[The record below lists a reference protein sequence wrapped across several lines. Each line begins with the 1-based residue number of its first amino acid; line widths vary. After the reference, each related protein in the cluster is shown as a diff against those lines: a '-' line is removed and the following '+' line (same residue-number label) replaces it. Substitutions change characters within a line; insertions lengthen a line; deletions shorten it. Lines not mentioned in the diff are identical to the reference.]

1 MLKRKFFYIIV
12 MVIVLVMPGVA
23 GAWFA
28 ENRDDRPF
36 LGRTIPHSGMP
47 SGDLAVYDD
56 IVSGT
61 PRILMPVS
69 RFFVPADTIDLD
81 IPLTLLENTPLS
93 SIDSLDRLMAGNLRF
108 RLLIDEYKALQE
120 RADKLLK
127 SLSIPYLDAAPW
139 QPHEKAHGVTLN
151 DEKKRIESKLDGV
164 LLDSI
169 PVSLKQNHHTNLSA
183 LHSQEG
189 SLLSIHSK
197 SSMENREAPL
207 PVFNGND
214 PNSVENIEFGKNSGK
229 LIPVI
234 SSSQNKNFPWIV
246 KFFMDLF
253 SYCISHRMEV
263 LFYGAVVSM
272 IGYFIA
278 LKIKTHG

>member
-12 MVIVLVMPGVA
+12 MVIIFVIPGVT

-56 IVSGT
+56 MVSGT

-81 IPLTLLENTPLS
+81 IPLTLLENIPLS

-108 RLLIDEYKALQE
+108 RLLMDEYKALQE

-127 SLSIPYLDAAPW
+127 NLSIPYLDAPW
-139 QPHEKAHGVTLN
+139 RPHEKADGVSL
-151 DEKKRIESKLDGV
+151 DDQKKRIESTLDGI

-169 PVSLKQNHHTNLSA
+169 PLSSKQSQHINLSA
-183 LHSQEG
+183 LHPQER
-189 SLLSIHSK
+189 SLLSIYSK
-197 SSMENREAPL
+197 SSMENRELPL
-207 PVFNGND
+207 PVFNEND

-229 LIPVI
+229 VSPVI
-234 SSSQNKNFPWIV
+234 SPSQNKNLPWIF

-263 LFYGAVVSM
+263 VFYGTVFSM
-272 IGYFIA
+272 IGYFIV
-278 LKIKTHG
+278 LRIRTHG